1 MLSRNSAV
9 DTPSPVGPGNQ
20 WGEGGGYIL
29 GLEKGSSNLISSI
42 YPDSVSHSYLVK
54 HGTR

>member
-20 WGEGGGYIL
+20 SGEGRGYIL

-54 HGTR
+54 HGTM